1 MKETMQ
7 VLKREFSRTKIFKRF
22 SIDRLSQMALTL
34 HKTSKKDKRRSHACL
49 YLVFINLKHSQ
60 SNVYSILLIAKLPS
74 NAAIQDYS
82 SICPE
87 LLRQMLCWDE
97 YKLEHTSDFLLLTH
111 RESSASQFFQ
121 GHYWGIV

>member
-1 MKETMQ
+1 MKRKEEMKETMQ

-60 SNVYSILLIAKLPS
+60 SNVYSILLIAKLPY

-82 SICPE
+82 SI
-87 LLRQMLCWDE
+87 
-97 YKLEHTSDFLLLTH
+97 
-111 RESSASQFFQ
+111 
-121 GHYWGIV
+121 